1 MVWSDKSSSIK
12 VVLHEIIRNDY
23 FKRNTTLHHCSDIV
37 SSSYNVAPILRR
49 RVALK
54 IVVANRPV

>member
-1 MVWSDKSSSIK
+1 MECDKSSSIK

-23 FKRNTTLHHCSDIV
+23 FKRNATLHHCSDIV
-37 SSSYNVAPILRR
+37 SNSYNVAPILRR

>member
-1 MVWSDKSSSIK
+1 M
-12 VVLHEIIRNDY
+12 IRNDY
-23 FKRNTTLHHCSDIV
+23 FKRNIALHHCSDIV
-37 SSSYNVAPILRR
+37 SNSYNVVPILRR

>member
-12 VVLHEIIRNDY
+12 VVLHEMIRNDY
-23 FKRNTTLHHCSDIV
+23 FKRNTALHHCSDIV
-37 SSSYNVAPILRR
+37 SNSYNVVPILRR
-49 RVALK
+49 CVALK